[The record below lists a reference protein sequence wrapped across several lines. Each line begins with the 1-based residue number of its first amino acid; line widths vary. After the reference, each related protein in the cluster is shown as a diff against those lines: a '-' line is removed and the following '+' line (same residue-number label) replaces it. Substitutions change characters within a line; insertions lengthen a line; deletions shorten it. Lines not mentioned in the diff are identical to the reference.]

1 MLKKIIPLAA
11 VILLSACAHGM
22 SGTCTK
28 CAEGQCK
35 CAHASGDCAGHEKCA
50 HCAEKAKAENEAMGS
65 DCPKC
70 AEAKRYY
77 EAKRYNN

>member
-1 MLKKIIPLAA
+1 MN
-11 VILLSACAHGM
+11 
-22 SGTCTK
+22 GTCAK

-35 CAHASGDCAGHEKCA
+35 CAQKVCTCAQGEKCA
-50 HCAEKAKAENEAMGS
+50 HCAEKAKAEKESMGS

-77 EAKRYNN
+77 EAKRYN